1 MATTT
6 FEVSHEVDNQLLADT
21 IITAAVEGGIGYWS
35 DTITCKWTEGP
46 EHTTATVLEIGDGDE
61 NPPAH
66 VITLDTI
73 VKGIRRI
80 LSGSVKIDNQIHG
93 YVALAVAENDAGFID
108 SVAADCI
115 VQAGL
120 FDELVYG

>member
-1 MATTT
+1 
-6 FEVSHEVDNQLLADT
+6 
-21 IITAAVEGGIGYWS
+21 
-35 DTITCKWTEGP
+35 
-46 EHTTATVLEIGDGDE
+46 
-61 NPPAH
+61 
-66 VITLDTI
+66 
-73 VKGIRRI
+73 